1 MPCGVQLLLL
11 AEMEN
16 RGLRP
21 RRSVDYTA
29 KDVNTATPGWL
40 KLTIHE
46 PDSPAL
52 VRAKHD
58 AEAGKENSKPP
69 AGRKGKSL
77 PEPQLAV
84 GVKPDPKH
92 GKKRAASLPGAA
104 KEAPEPAAQAAG
116 TEKSGKAHSKK
127 HAQLATRGRNAG
139 LQVLPAEPQRGQQ
152 AGRLSDPTD
161 QAQTKPAVRSRK
173 SVPAHTAAAKRDAD
187 DADYAEPKPAAKKP
201 RAGPRNADDAACADT
216 KPAPKKARASA
227 PDAGAADARAKPAA
241 KKLRASAP
249 DAAGAPEQA
258 AQPVPGLPGVVHRG
272 PAVAAQLLAKAKRH
286 KKASDGEVEFS
297 VSTGGAAASADHP
310 GLPEVATALKQ
321 VVAAGGAAALRSAE
335 QPQAAQAEA
344 AAPSAPQLPDLS
356 QAPARDSSGRALLPL
371 PAAVPALA
379 HALRSPIASQTLGA
393 ALRRLQVRRMYACE
407 AFYIKHHESYLF

>member
-1 MPCGVQLLLL
+1 
-11 AEMEN
+11 MEI

-40 KLTIHE
+40 KLTTHE
-46 PDSPAL
+46 TDSPAL
-52 VRAKHD
+52 VRAKYD

-77 PEPQLAV
+77 PEPQLAMD
-84 GVKPDPKH
+84 VKPDPKH
-92 GKKRAASLPGAA
+92 GKKRAVSLPGAA

-116 TEKSGKAHSKK
+116 SEKGGKAHSKK

-139 LQVLPAEPQRGQQ
+139 LQVLPAEPQRDQQ
-152 AGRLSDPTD
+152 AGRLSDPND
-161 QAQTKPAVRSRK
+161 QAQAKPAVRSRK

-201 RAGPRNADDAACADT
+201 RASLRDADNAACAEA

-227 PDAGAADARAKPAA
+227 PDAGAADARARPAA

-249 DAAGAPEQA
+249 DATGAPEHA
-258 AQPVPGLPGVVHRG
+258 AQPVPGLPGVVHRR

-286 KKASDGEVEFS
+286 KKAGVGEVEFL
-297 VSTGGAAASADHP
+297 VSTGGAASADRTS
-310 GLPEVATALKQ
+310 LPEAATALEQ
-321 VVAAGGAAALRSAE
+321 VLAAGVDAGGVAALRIAE
-335 QPQAAQAEA
+335 LPQAAQAEA

-371 PAAVPALA
+371 PAAVSALA
-379 HALRSPIASQTLGA
+379 PALRSPVASQTLGA

-407 AFYIKHHESYLF
+407 ALSIKHQESYLF